1 MTESKKVKV
10 PRRRS
15 GDRLLVLLAVLY
27 FLGVVLGTVLY
38 CTADPDKT
46 KIIDGIIGDM
56 ITARSEQSFREIL
69 VNSFSGAFLLLLVC
83 FFLGYC
89 VISAPIEMLVP
100 MFRGLGAGAA
110 AAAMYRMYGLHGA
123 AASAL
128 LIVPNAVFS
137 AFVLIIA
144 ARESVR
150 FSAAL
155 YSSSFGR
162 ETERARPDV
171 RLYYTKFI
179 ILSAGLALSALA
191 DSILTVVSEKTW
203 TSLLGI

>member
-1 MTESKKVKV
+1 MTESKKVNS
-10 PRRRS
+10 RRRS

-27 FLGVVLGTVLY
+27 FLGVVLGTILY
-38 CTADPDKT
+38 CTADADKT
-46 KIIDGIIGDM
+46 GILDGIAEDM
-56 ITARSEQSFREIL
+56 ILARSGQSFWQIL
-69 VNSFSGAFLLLLVC
+69 VNSFSGAFVLLLIC
-83 FFLGYC
+83 FFLGFC

-110 AAAMYRMYGLHGA
+110 TAAMYRMYGLHGA

-162 ETERARPDV
+162 ETERERPDV

-179 ILSAGLALSALA
+179 ILSAGLALSALT
-191 DSILTVVSEKTW
+191 DSVLTIVFEETW